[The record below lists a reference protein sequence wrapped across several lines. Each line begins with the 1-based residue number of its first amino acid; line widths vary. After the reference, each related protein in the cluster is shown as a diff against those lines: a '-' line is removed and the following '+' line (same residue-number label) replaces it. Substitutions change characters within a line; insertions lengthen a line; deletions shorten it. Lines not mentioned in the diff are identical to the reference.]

1 MKLGTGVMNLNLTTA
16 TRYGLNVLALL
27 GLSIALYLGRSI
39 FVPLT
44 IAILLAAILYP
55 SAVRL
60 HTAYRLPWFVA
71 CLTTVL
77 VMMFFGL
84 AVFYGFARAVP
95 GLIADIPRPNDEQ
108 AKTAFYQ
115 RLRGQLNKAG
125 IEANETFP
133 EEASQSGFYQYV
145 SKTFDGEYITNA
157 LLDIAKLGG
166 ELLLQGVL
174 IVFILLFL
182 LLEGESLAK
191 KVRNI
196 FGPGPDTQRRVTTA
210 LGEMA
215 EAVRTYLVWRT
226 VVNVGLG
233 FVLGAVYYAVG
244 LKQWY
249 LWALLTVVL
258 CYVPYL
264 GTIAA
269 GVPPV
274 LDALLYTGPGPAFG
288 ILVFYIAVV
297 TFEGYIIVPWVM
309 GRSMDLNATTVILSC
324 LFWDYVWGTAGLFL
338 AMPLMAGVK
347 AVCLQVDGWRPW
359 GHLMGSGE
367 TVPADEEVPLTAAPD
382 GDGSGVID
390 PDLDKTQVMDGPLAD
405 PAGGGWPP
413 PNPPKSA
420 ANGAELPS
428 AAPPKPT
435 EPRPG
440 G

>member
-1 MKLGTGVMNLNLTTA
+1 MNLNLTTA

-44 IAILLAAILYP
+44 IAVLLAAILYP

-60 HTAYRLPWFVA
+60 NKHYHFPWFVA

-77 VMMFFGL
+77 IMVFFGL

-95 GLIADIPRPNDEQ
+95 GLIADIPKPNDEA
-108 AKTAFYQ
+108 AKTAFYD
-115 RLRGQLNKAG
+115 RLRAQLNKAG

-133 EEASQSGFYQYV
+133 EKATESGFYQYV

-157 LLDIAKLGG
+157 LLELGKLGG

-174 IVFILLFL
+174 IIFILLFL

-210 LGEMA
+210 LAEMA
-215 EAVRTYLVWRT
+215 EAIRTYLVWRT
-226 VVNVGLG
+226 VVNIGLG

-249 LWALLTVVL
+249 LWALFTAVL

-264 GTIAA
+264 GTIVA

-274 LDALLYTGPGPAFG
+274 LDALLNIGPGAATG
-288 ILVFYIAVV
+288 ILIFYIAVV
-297 TFEGYIIVPWVM
+297 TFEGYILVPWVM

-359 GHLMGSGE
+359 GNLMGSGE
-367 TVPADEEVPLTAAPD
+367 AVPPDDEVPLTAAE
-382 GDGSGVID
+382 SEEE
-390 PDLDKTQVMDGPLAD
+390 DLEKTQVMDGPLAD
-405 PAGGGWPP
+405 PAGGGWPL
-413 PNPPKSA
+413 PKKSP
-420 ANGAELPS
+420 ANGTEFPTGAPS
-428 AAPPKPT
+428 KPT
-435 EPRPG
+435 DPRPG